1 MVKGTYIL
9 IVTLNIMDYV
19 LQPKGTDWLIDTKT
33 KPMYI
38 LSTRDPLQTQGC
50 IQTEDEGIE
59 KENIPRKQ
67 RSKESWNINTYIR
80 QNVL

>member
-38 LSTRDPLQTQGC
+38 LSTRDPLQT
-50 IQTEDEGIE
+50 
-59 KENIPRKQ
+59 
-67 RSKESWNINTYIR
+67 
-80 QNVL
+80 